1 MVVAHGNSIR
11 AIQKILENIPDDE
24 ISHVNIPTCVPLA
37 FDISIKSGEKVVKR
51 IGYLGDS
58 EEVLK
63 ATKEVEQQSQ
73 INNKRD

>member
-1 MVVAHGNSIR
+1 M
-11 AIQKILENIPDDE
+11 
-24 ISHVNIPTCVPLA
+24 NIPTCVPLA
-37 FDISIKSGEKVVKR
+37 FDISVKSGEKVVKR